1 MLNETEIT
9 TIIDNLKNGG
19 LAEDSVIIRK
29 LVVMKDQLELDKEV
43 RTRAAEIRERIS
55 KLNESNESAK

>member
-1 MLNETEIT
+1 MLDVSEIN
-9 TIIDNLKNGG
+9 TIIDYLKKGG
-19 LAEDSVIIRK
+19 LDEDSVIIKK